1 MPGTWSSLSIGG
13 TMGIT
18 YTIEELIENPGLAC
32 VKDKHKEKSEM
43 FCISPSD
50 FELEN
55 PGQLK
60 DLYVE
65 HNCSEGGAVIC
76 HPLSSHRVVVAMEM
90 AKTKLE
96 VGTKKRPIGCIS
108 AENDEGNEKEGSL
121 ARKLFKDSKD
131 DGKEEQEKFE
141 EGREGSGASSSRS
154 GEAVDEEL
162 LAPARPDEEA

>member
-1 MPGTWSSLSIGG
+1 
-13 TMGIT
+13 MGIT

-90 AKTKLE
+90 AKTKAE

-108 AENDEGNEKEGSL
+108 AEDDEDDEKEGSL

-131 DGKEEQEKFE
+131 DGKEEQEKSE

-162 LAPARPDEEA
+162 LAPARPDDEA